1 MRKTF
6 GLQVKAKSFN
16 RVVETGEQGWP
27 ASPHPHNHYHYLEQ
41 NFSFYVNSENTKF
54 LLVNNMR
61 DFSLL
66 TDWIKNKFQKV
77 DCYFEFVVLV
87 SNRASTATNNEFI
100 YMYF

>member
-1 MRKTF
+1 
-6 GLQVKAKSFN
+6 
-16 RVVETGEQGWP
+16 
-27 ASPHPHNHYHYLEQ
+27 
-41 NFSFYVNSENTKF
+41 
-54 LLVNNMR
+54 MR